1 MTLVIVSSI
10 YAGTYVSCYLAL
22 QPYSRTLQDEYLVL
36 EIYQKTAWKAIGQI
50 MDVIFISSWHWT
62 IDWLDTDQ
70 GRVIKGQLYW

>member
-36 EIYQKTAWKAIGQI
+36 R
-50 MDVIFISSWHWT
+50 
-62 IDWLDTDQ
+62 
-70 GRVIKGQLYW
+70 GRDIKSPQLS